1 MVRIRV
7 KITQHDGAS
16 KRDIVWKGLH
26 KAMAFVYKV
35 VQSKEAFYLV
45 TDNEQAE
52 LILKDHIREFWREKG
67 LEVQTPPEL
76 VASRTILV
84 RGLEWCVAEQSEL
97 SIMSKIEA
105 GYPDWKL
112 ERVVRIPNNDKLM
125 KIICAN
131 VRTANDILDKGLV
144 VYNQRFADR

>member
-26 KAMAFVYKV
+26 KAKAFVYKV

-45 TDNEQAE
+45 TDNDQAE

-84 RGLEWCVAEQSEL
+84 RGLEWCVAEQSE
-97 SIMSKIEA
+97 IDIKSKIEA

-112 ERVVRIPNNDKLM
+112 ERVV
-125 KIICAN
+125 KIMIN
-131 VRTANDILDKGLV
+131 
-144 VYNQRFADR
+144 